1 MDQLLFWVGM
11 AAVAVNAISGVLE
24 AEEKGMDLMGA
35 IMAALATAL
44 GGGSIRDVLID
55 RPVFWVVDQTYLVVA
70 LLTAVVTF
78 FWGQKRK
85 ISPNFILYPDAM
97 GLALF
102 TIIGTQVGLQWQAPW
117 LVASLLGVITG
128 VFGGV
133 LRDIFCN
140 QVPLTFLPNELY
152 ATAAWVGALTLI
164 GLQSMGVDAALAAW
178 IGMATVFLVRSAA
191 IRFRIKLPSFQSKPD
206 V

>member
-1 MDQLLFWVGM
+1 M
-11 AAVAVNAISGVLE
+11 AERDGVPDSENNPGEIRGKLIKRLAVA
-24 AEEKGMDLMGA
+24 GA
-35 IMAALATAL
+35 
-44 GGGSIRDVLID
+44 
-55 RPVFWVVDQTYLVVA
+55 
-70 LLTAVVTF
+70 
-78 FWGQKRK
+78 
-85 ISPNFILYPDAM
+85 
-97 GLALF
+97 
-102 TIIGTQVGLQWQAPW
+102 